1 MSVQMDTILIQ
12 IHPDNAYHAQLDVLT
27 AKMTLVFATLVIL
40 MDISQLMEDSN
51 VNV

>member
-1 MSVQMDTILIQ
+1 MYVLMDSILIQ
-12 IHPDNAYHAQLDVLT
+12 IHPDNAYHVQLDVLIV
-27 AKMTLVFATLVIL
+27 KMTLVFATLVIL